1 MKSAHLF
8 FGLVL
13 LAAIGSSCAQIYYS
27 PEAKTRAMSHRV
39 IAIVPPTVSIAA
51 KKKMDAE
58 AIREQQR
65 TESMNF
71 QREMYS
77 WMLRR
82 KMQNKIFLDVI
93 DVETTNAKLTK
104 AGYFDGEVLT
114 PAEMCE
120 ILGVDAIITSNYA
133 LTKPMSDG
141 AALALGALVGV
152 WGATNTKNVTMDIH
166 DAMTARSIWNYSHQV
181 SGSVGSTP
189 AQLVDNLMRA
199 ASRRM
204 PYTN

>member
-1 MKSAHLF
+1 MKTVHLF
-8 FGLVL
+8 IGLIL
-13 LAAIGSSCAQIYYS
+13 LSSLASSCARIYYS
-27 PEAKTRAMSHRV
+27 PEAKTRAMSHRI

-82 KMQNKIFLDVI
+82 TMQNKIFLDVL
-93 DVETTNAKLTK
+93 DVETTNAKLSR
-104 AGYFDGEVLT
+104 AGYFDGTVLT

-120 ILGVDAIITSNYA
+120 ILNVDAIITSNYA

-152 WGATNTKNVTMDIH
+152 WGATNTTVVTMDIH
-166 DAMTARSIWNYSHQV
+166 DAMTARSIWNYNHQV
-181 SGSVGSTP
+181 QGSVGSTP

-199 ASRRM
+199 ASKKM